1 MGLQVP
7 ATLAALGPHEILKLG
22 NLFIEAIDILVEE
35 PTEKGVSTKES
46 SATIYL
52 SHVDNSGRDVQEE
65 IISRGE
71 GISDSQTRAA
81 C

>member
-52 SHVDNSGRDVQEE
+52 SLPHGHLRQGRP
-65 IISRGE
+65 E
-71 GISDSQTRAA
+71 GSY
-81 C
+81 